1 HTGDIGFIDE
11 NGDLNYVT
19 RKDWMVKINGQRV
32 ETLEVERIL
41 QSVEH
46 IKEAVVKAFS
56 DADSQ
61 NYLVGYYVS
70 DAELPIDDIRIS
82 LAEKLPAYMI
92 PRYLVRLD
100 AIPKNLN
107 GKTDRIS
114 LSPPDI
120 SLYKSVYAA
129 PTTPEEQALCTAFEE
144 VLECEK
150 VGIHDDFFALG
161 GDSIKVMKLLST
173 ARLSW
178 LSTDI
183 IYHERT
189 PEKIASYSCDE
200 IDAAFPVQED
210 YPLTQDQLGMFT
222 VSFGHAGETVYNMPG
237 CRKLQSGVNLSK
249 VQEALKQVINAHPY
263 LKMYL
268 RANENGDIRAVR
280 NDAAEPVVSLLT
292 CDHLPEMQTL
302 IRPFTLLNA
311 PLYRLELYD
320 TADGKYLFFD
330 FHHIIGDGTSL
341 SLLMYDI
348 SSAYAGLPL
357 LKETY
362 TGFEVALIEENER
375 KSSRFAQAKEY
386 YDKLFE
392 EAEIS
397 SLPVDYENPGTN
409 KGTITTVYQSALR
422 VGDVQAFCR
431 QHDVTENVFFNT
443 VFGYLLSIYS
453 GQDKVYY
460 SSVYHGRTRA
470 GFEATV
476 SLLATALPVCYQFE
490 ESKTVTAALK
500 EIQEHLRCAMEYS
513 SISQHDIIR
522 FYGLSPDVGFAYQ
535 GNNAELF
542 ESVLSRVAESGNPGR
557 VEHTLFADE
566 TNPGMPGIHVLTR
579 NNLAVQVFL
588 LPNGTYEL
596 FCEGNAALFGEEFLQ
611 DFLSCYEHLL
621 AEFLEK
627 ETLADVSAVS
637 DKAQALLDEMNHTD
651 YEIDLIETVVDRFR
665 ACAAASPESEAV
677 VFEEHRLTYREVD
690 EISDRIAGHL
700 VFHGVGKEKIV
711 GLLLPI
717 SEYMPVCAM
726 GVLKSGG
733 AYLPLDAAYPL
744 NALKFMIQNAGIQ
757 FLITTPD
764 EYQKV
769 KEVYSGDV
777 LTTDEIASLP
787 VCTIQLPHPN
797 PEDLCMVIYTSGST
811 GLPKGVMLEHGNILS
826 ICSYCS
832 DSANLKNHLCVGAY
846 GNFGSI
852 MHLIDYYPALIS
864 GGCIHV
870 LPQELRLNLRKM
882 QKYFNENQILF
893 THLTAHAGREFAQ
906 LEGTKTLRYL
916 LLAGEKITPFT
927 PSAPYQI
934 HATYGFTENAG
945 GVSTILLDKY
955 YSSVPLGRIVYNT
968 KLHITGK
975 NGTKL
980 LPPGAIGELW
990 VSGFDVSRGYLNQ
1003 PEKTAEVF
1011 RKNPFCSEKGYD
1023 RAYRAGDIASVS
1035 RNGIL
1040 YFAGRRDEQV
1050 KIRGYRVELGEVE
1063 EVVRRFA
1070 GVKDAAVTAV
1080 AKESGEKFLAA
1091 YVVSDTQIDAKSLKQ
1106 FVAAEKPQYMV
1117 PAVVM
1122 QIDAIPYNRNM
1133 KVDKR
1138 ALPKAKFVVE
1148 DIIPPQNELQ
1158 RKLFGI
1164 VANVLGHD
1172 KFGINTNFADA
1183 GLTSISSVQLMVLLS
1198 REFNVT
1204 VKLGAI
1210 LEYNTVEKLAEYL
1223 VSPDVDEIYEILPDY
1238 PLTPIQYGT
1247 FVECVANPGT
1257 PIYNIPSLLHL
1268 GNATD
1273 IARVEAAVKAVVNA
1287 HPYLK
1292 MVLSVNSNG
1301 EIRAK
1306 RNDDAEVNF
1315 RI

>member
-1 HTGDIGFIDE
+1 
-11 NGDLNYVT
+11 
-19 RKDWMVKINGQRV
+19 
-32 ETLEVERIL
+32 
-41 QSVEH
+41 
-46 IKEAVVKAFS
+46 
-56 DADSQ
+56 
-61 NYLVGYYVS
+61 
-70 DAELPIDDIRIS
+70 
-82 LAEKLPAYMI
+82 
-92 PRYLVRLD
+92 
-100 AIPKNLN
+100 
-107 GKTDRIS
+107 
-114 LSPPDI
+114 
-120 SLYKSVYAA
+120 
-129 PTTPEEQALCTAFEE
+129 
-144 VLECEK
+144 
-150 VGIHDDFFALG
+150 
-161 GDSIKVMKLLST
+161 
-173 ARLSW
+173 
-178 LSTDI
+178 
-183 IYHERT
+183 
-189 PEKIASYSCDE
+189 
-200 IDAAFPVQED
+200 
-210 YPLTQDQLGMFT
+210 
-222 VSFGHAGETVYNMPG
+222 
-237 CRKLQSGVNLSK
+237 
-249 VQEALKQVINAHPY
+249 
-263 LKMYL
+263 
-268 RANENGDIRAVR
+268 
-280 NDAAEPVVSLLT
+280 
-292 CDHLPEMQTL
+292 
-302 IRPFTLLNA
+302 
-311 PLYRLELYD
+311 
-320 TADGKYLFFD
+320 
-330 FHHIIGDGTSL
+330 
-341 SLLMYDI
+341 
-348 SSAYAGLPL
+348 
-357 LKETY
+357 
-362 TGFEVALIEENER
+362 
-375 KSSRFAQAKEY
+375 
-386 YDKLFE
+386 
-392 EAEIS
+392 
-397 SLPVDYENPGTN
+397 
-409 KGTITTVYQSALR
+409 
-422 VGDVQAFCR
+422 
-431 QHDVTENVFFNT
+431 
-443 VFGYLLSIYS
+443 
-453 GQDKVYY
+453 
-460 SSVYHGRTRA
+460 
-470 GFEATV
+470 
-476 SLLATALPVCYQFE
+476 
-490 ESKTVTAALK
+490 
-500 EIQEHLRCAMEYS
+500 
-513 SISQHDIIR
+513 
-522 FYGLSPDVGFAYQ
+522 
-535 GNNAELF
+535 
-542 ESVLSRVAESGNPGR
+542 
-557 VEHTLFADE
+557 
-566 TNPGMPGIHVLTR
+566 
-579 NNLAVQVFL
+579 
-588 LPNGTYEL
+588 
-596 FCEGNAALFGEEFLQ
+596 
-611 DFLSCYEHLL
+611 
-621 AEFLEK
+621 
-627 ETLADVSAVS
+627 
-637 DKAQALLDEMNHTD
+637 
-651 YEIDLIETVVDRFR
+651 
-665 ACAAASPESEAV
+665 
-677 VFEEHRLTYREVD
+677 
-690 EISDRIAGHL
+690 
-700 VFHGVGKEKIV
+700 
-711 GLLLPI
+711 
-717 SEYMPVCAM
+717 
-726 GVLKSGG
+726 
-733 AYLPLDAAYPL
+733 
-744 NALKFMIQNAGIQ
+744 MIQNAGIQ

-852 MHLIDYYPALIS
+852 MHLIDYYPALTS

-1023 RAYRAGDIASVS
+1023 KAYRAGDIASVS

-1273 IARVEAAVKAVVNA
+1273 IARVEAAVKAAVNA

-1315 RI
+1315 RIIRTHSLPDSKTLVRPYDLMQFNTPLYRIELYQTDDGNYLFMDFSHIYFDGESQAILEKDLIRAYSGESLDRETYTGYEAALDEQKRLISKEFIDAQQYSENLMKTSGPVATIPFNSDTNDGKILNAIRFCNLDTDKVKAYCSQNALTLNSFFNAALSIVLSKYTSLKKGSYATLYNGRNDVKLMNSVALLVKMLPIPYSLNLTASFTAYAHTIQDIILNDIKYDIYPFGKVLQDNRIDVRKSIYLAYQPEMSLSVPFGNDPAEVVLMDVEGMKSSISANIALVDGVFVFFFTYSTAQYTSELMDAFLEDLETTCSEGILNPVLSEMSVLSGVSFAEDTLLITHETTAENRRDADISDAIQGEIVPPQNELQQMIFEIAAELLGHRTFGITTSLYSVGLESFTAVTLIVLLGQKFNVYLQFSEMHEYDTIEKIAAYIAAVNVK